1 MNNGNMAAVP
11 TRHMHTGSYGH
22 LIALVLTHT
31 LTRTHT
37 HTHTHIHTHTLT
49 HTFTHSSYSLP
60 GQLLGPHSGE
70 EAPVQFVS
78 WLQIGQPKK

>member
-1 MNNGNMAAVP
+1 MNDGNMAAVP

-37 HTHTHIHTHTLT
+37 HTHTYTHTHS
-49 HTFTHSSYSLP
+49 HTHSLTLLTPFQGSYLAHTQ
-60 GQLLGPHSGE
+60 G
-70 EAPVQFVS
+70 
-78 WLQIGQPKK
+78 KKHQSNL